1 MFIWIQDKKK
11 KGKLN
16 IFKEHYSYKKHDTL
30 KIFPDKDQEGP
41 KYSCNINWKRIFYR
55 KKKSKIYDFP
65 NVIGKHGNLPTFI
78 WCHAI

>member
-41 KYSCNINWKRIFYR
+41 KYS
-55 KKKSKIYDFP
+55 
-65 NVIGKHGNLPTFI
+65 
-78 WCHAI
+78 